1 MWPGVGIDR
10 CGESHT
16 PPGFEFRT
24 VKPLASQYIDWTYFP
39 TISLG
44 DVFNYL
50 QVSTGSY
57 ARVVHVRGYLRH
69 LRL

>member
-1 MWPGVGIDR
+1 
-10 CGESHT
+10 
-16 PPGFEFRT
+16 
-24 VKPLASQYIDWTYFP
+24 
-39 TISLG
+39 LG